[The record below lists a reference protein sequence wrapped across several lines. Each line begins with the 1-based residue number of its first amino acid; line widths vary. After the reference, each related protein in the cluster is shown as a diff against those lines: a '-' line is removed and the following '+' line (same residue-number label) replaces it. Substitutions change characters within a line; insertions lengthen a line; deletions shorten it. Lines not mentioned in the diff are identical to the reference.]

1 MRSEVDLPTF
11 VAAYRDGALVID
23 VRELGEYAEG
33 HVPGAVPIPM
43 GEVAARA
50 GELPRGVPV
59 YVICASGNRSL
70 AAADYLVRAGV
81 DARSVAGGTAAWSRT
96 GHPVTRGIRA
106 TA

>member
-1 MRSEVDLPTF
+1 VRSEVDLSTF
-11 VAAYRDGALVID
+11 VAAHRDGALVID
-23 VRELGEYAEG
+23 VRELGEYADG

-59 YVICASGNRSL
+59 YLICASGNRSL
-70 AAADYLVRAGV
+70 AAADYLVRVGV
-81 DARSVAGGTAAWSRT
+81 DARSVAGGTTAWART
-96 GHPVTRGIRA
+96 GHPVTRGTRA